1 MMIADTFRSI
11 YRSCQSSL
19 LIDDSVYKLYTTDLA
34 LLQRIETIKHA
45 GKTTRTDLDRVHNK
59 LLASEEL
66 RGQVPEL
73 LCKLE
78 VLQLGRHV
86 HAIYPLESL
95 AGKGVAKRSLCIE
108 SVKKRDGS
116 DRSQLTLFSTSVR
129 R

>member
-11 YRSCQSSL
+11 YRSCRSSL

-95 AGKGVAKRSLCIE
+95 AGKGVAKCSLCIE